1 MAIIIYG
8 RRSSANVQ
16 KVIWLCTEAGILFET
31 IDVGGKYEGNKA
43 EKFLTINPNGKV
55 PVLDYNNFILY
66 ESNAILKFIS
76 EKNKFLTSKNTKHN
90 ALVNQWI
97 DWASFAFGVPCQLL
111 TAHMAHLPLDKRDP
125 NKVIEAKDI
134 INEMLKILDQQ
145 LCKTDYVVG
154 DDFVFCLCTCRM
166 LV

>member
-55 PVLDYNNFILY
+55 PVLDYNNFIIFDLMRSLNLY
-66 ESNAILKFIS
+66 
-76 EKNKFLTSKNTKHN
+76 
-90 ALVNQWI
+90 
-97 DWASFAFGVPCQLL
+97 
-111 TAHMAHLPLDKRDP
+111 
-125 NKVIEAKDI
+125 
-134 INEMLKILDQQ
+134 LKIII
-145 LCKTDYVVG
+145 
-154 DDFVFCLCTCRM
+154 F
-166 LV
+166 